1 MTAEGEPLSFEQ
13 AYDRLDEIV
22 KQLDA
27 GGLTVEESLRLYEEG
42 IRMAR
47 LCNQRLD
54 AAELRVTTLQREV
67 LEASDAVPDDDW
79 EAD

>member
-1 MTAEGEPLSFEQ
+1 LSFEQ

>member
-1 MTAEGEPLSFEQ
+1 LSFEQ

-67 LEASDAVPDDDW
+67 LEASDAVPDNDW